1 MSTSAPAVIPS
12 ASTPNPQFLALQ
24 ENFAK
29 LDAFAAENSLEMII
43 GDSDK
48 GAFTA
53 QLRLATATVQ
63 LREMLTPEVMK
74 PIMALQGS
82 ALGFR
87 TDKDSSG
94 GYQVETVRE
103 VLIEATMKGFRLLGN
118 ETNVIGGRFY
128 AARDGFERIFRD
140 LSKQGK
146 LTDLRMMPG
155 IPKTTGD
162 GVIVEYGASWTFK
175 GIKDEMKLSIPI
187 RVNNGQGPD
196 AVLGKAK
203 RKMLA
208 AIYSRIT
215 GTEITDGDVDD
226 PKTVN
231 VETTTVKEVVHAK
244 LAPDVLGTLEEKL
257 KPYEKA
263 ANDFLI
269 GNGSIKAGQ
278 TFRDVPDVMA
288 RRIIKNLAS
297 FLDAAGIKAE

>member
-63 LREMLTPEVMK
+63 RREMLTPEVMK

-146 LTDLRMMPG
+146 LTELRMMPG

-175 GIKDEMKLSIPI
+175 GIKDEMKRQGLHLSEYDKVRKEFHHRGWRMRGGKGNRRPDLDWADMIEII
-187 RVNNGQGPD
+187 R
-196 AVLGKAK
+196 LIK
-203 RKMLA
+203 RML
-208 AIYSRIT
+208 
-215 GTEITDGDVDD
+215 DGE
-226 PKTVN
+226 N
-231 VETTTVKEVVHAK
+231 
-244 LAPDVLGTLEEKL
+244 
-257 KPYEKA
+257 
-263 ANDFLI
+263 
-269 GNGSIKAGQ
+269 
-278 TFRDVPDVMA
+278 
-288 RRIIKNLAS
+288 
-297 FLDAAGIKAE
+297 